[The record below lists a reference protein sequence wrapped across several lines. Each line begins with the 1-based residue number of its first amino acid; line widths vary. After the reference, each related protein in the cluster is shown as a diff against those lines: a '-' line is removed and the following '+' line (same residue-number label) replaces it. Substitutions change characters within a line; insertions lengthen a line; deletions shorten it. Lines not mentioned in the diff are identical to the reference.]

1 MKVFAASELKK
12 LYKPDDNSSGEDN
25 GQVTIIGGSS
35 LFHGSP
41 LFALKAASRVVD
53 MVFFASP
60 FEPMRD
66 VAAYIKSEISSFIWV
81 PWEEVED
88 YIAKSDSV
96 LIGPGLMR
104 SRTEIAN
111 QSALCDEEC
120 KKTKEITQSLLTKFP
135 DKKWVIDAGS
145 LQTMEPD
152 WIPENAILT
161 PNKKEYKMLFGNSN
175 PEEVAKKYKCII
187 VLKGPVTYVYSKRG
201 GIEVHGGNAG
211 MTKGGNGDT
220 MAGLIVALL
229 AKNEQLLAA
238 TAGAY
243 VVKAAG
249 DELYTKQGIYYS
261 SEDLAEQIPQ
271 TLFKLLK

>member
-60 FEPMRD
+60 FAPMRD

-88 YIAKSDSV
+88 YIAKSDAV

-104 SRTEIAN
+104 ARTEIAN

-120 KKTKEITQSLLTKFP
+120 RETKEITERLLREFP
-135 DKKWVIDAGS
+135 AKKWVIDAGS
-145 LQTMEPD
+145 LQTMEAG
-152 WIPENAILT
+152 WIPESAIVT
-161 PNKKEYKMLFGNSN
+161 PNKKEYKILFGDMS
-175 PEEVAKKYKCII
+175 PKEAASKYNCII
-187 VLKGPVTYVYSKRG
+187 VLKGPTTFVYSDSEE
-201 GIEVHGGNAG
+201 IEVRGGNAG
-211 MTKGGNGDT
+211 MTKGGTGDT
-220 MAGLIVALL
+220 MAGLTVALL

-249 DELYTKQGIYYS
+249 DELYAKQGIYYS
-261 SEDLAEQIPQ
+261 ADDLAEQIPH